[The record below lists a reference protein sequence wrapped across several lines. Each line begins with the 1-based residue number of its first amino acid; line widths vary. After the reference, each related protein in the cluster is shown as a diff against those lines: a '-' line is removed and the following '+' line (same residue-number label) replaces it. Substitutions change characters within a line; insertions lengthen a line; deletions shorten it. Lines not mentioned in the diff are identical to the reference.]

1 MKLER
6 LHLRGFL
13 EGIEVPVVAANIV
26 MRRDSPATCSIQII
40 ATPLAHKLFPRTV
53 VHLFFADD
61 TIPKAY
67 VGTPGGD
74 RTIQLSNQYERPRD
88 LPAGTTTNEPQVPS
102 DYIRY
107 RLLFT
112 GEVIGLEYVKTT
124 NSRSVILQCMDLS
137 NYWDSVMHDRRDGLF
152 PPARMANFQGV
163 SQGSFWDLLGG
174 DTGALYDKLSK
185 PPDAFPHVGGYLGG
199 IMHLLEEIYG
209 TYHRRLSVEAGGG
222 RVIGSQNPFAG
233 IAELRLRLLQQI
245 GITPGDSTP
254 MQLLQQQ
261 GFGSVWRRSVRGL
274 PQQFSFRVL
283 MQALMQYT
291 FYSVYPLCTPKYVPP
306 TGTYAQQMGWTN
318 VREGID
324 EPEGQNQAVFREAVF
339 NKIRTRITAV
349 KDNFTNLV
357 TKAGAGGV
365 TVTEATAAYNQ
376 ASATGHSMH
385 AQLLTVTR
393 GASFTR
399 SYLAVLDQK
408 AKTIVVSVD
417 GFNDIIRLCDQ
428 ILESLPAGGGAT
440 REQRARVITETGEPA
455 FLYTQMFRPDI
466 WFCVPPRCNV
476 LFPEMYSGVSVA
488 RNFMAEPTRLMI
500 KSYEAWAGETIFWDD
515 WYFAPNVPGL
525 LRDRPVIRRSG
536 GDLIDGGSQ
545 LANDLMAHEMY
556 TGIIPSFMKMSD
568 REMTIGKYII
578 DAGQTFQDQS
588 MDYFQRVTNFLFF
601 QSRFANR
608 NVSVNG
614 LFNPFVVAGF
624 PMLVV
629 DGATD
634 ARDTRLNE
642 VLLQLGES
650 QLNQTPELADVQ
662 KGEVLDMIRGRTG
675 VHYLGIA
682 ESVSHT
688 LDASGGGSTNVV
700 LSYAR
705 DHRENVEFFGAD
717 VVEARNRRRLYRSV
731 QRQMTNQERRD
742 LGAQIEAESQQA
754 VAAQGAAG
762 SAAIASFQATGEP
775 TTPDFTEATEAWQ
788 KAARDLAIL
797 RAGVTTDREQIMTKR
812 WVVAA
817 FLGSTPQVDEIG
829 PWGGKITS
837 VRDITDQF
845 VGSTASHPDVDREV
859 AQLDEEISRLETE
872 REAYMRQLQAL
883 GRDETDD
890 VTRRAVHQSLLDTDN
905 QLAALRRQKSNA
917 QGTVSAR
924 HRRLSLYGIY
934 PDGRRLPESSIPS
947 NMIGVAHPASQF
959 GPDVVS
965 YVGSGDIMVTLYAYE
980 LVEDISEGASR
991 VDLPVEDVVRPP
1003 WYPEIW
1009 LNGRIGG
1016 GVYLPLLGTTAITD
1030 PFAVV
1035 TPGAMDNR
1043 ATQQSVE
1050 SLYSADRGAE
1060 GESPE
1065 MVGSILDGA
1074 TLEGAV
1080 DFLVHTYSKIK
1091 GQWDATE
1098 FARQYT
1104 YRVIASMFDM
1114 FGSSDLELQAD
1125 GTLIRGVEGF
1135 HSRAFGP
1142 YSDLFG
1148 IAPGDTVKLLG
1159 IERDNVAARARL
1171 DVRGRRH
1178 ALVLAYQRELADLVQ
1193 KG

>member
-6 LHLRGFL
+6 LHLRCFL

-26 MRRDSPATCSIQII
+26 MRRDTPATCSIQII

-61 TIPKAY
+61 MIPKAY

-88 LPAGTTTNEPQVPS
+88 LPAGTTTNEPEVPP

-112 GEVIGLEYVKTT
+112 GEVIGLEYVKTA

-152 PPARMANFQGV
+152 PPARMARFQGI

-199 IMHLLEEIYG
+199 IMHLMEEIYG
-209 TYHRRLSVEAGGG
+209 TYHRRLSIEAGGG

-233 IAELRLRLLQQI
+233 IAELRLRLLQQV

-254 MQLLQQQ
+254 MKLLQQQ

-318 VREGID
+318 VREGVD
-324 EPEGQNQAVFREAVF
+324 EPEEQNQAVLREAIF

-349 KDNFTNLV
+349 KDNFTSLV
-357 TKAGAGGV
+357 SKAQSGGV

-376 ASATGHSMH
+376 AQSTAHSMYN
-385 AQLLTVTR
+385 QLLTVTR
-393 GASFTR
+393 GASFART
-399 SYLAVLDQK
+399 YLYTLEGA
-408 AKTIVVSVD
+408 AKRIVVSVD
-417 GFNDIIRLCDQ
+417 GFNTIIQYCNK
-428 ILESLPAGGGAT
+428 ILDNLPAGGGAS
-440 REQRARVITETGEPA
+440 REARARAVSETGEPA
-455 FLYTQMFRPDI
+455 FLYTQLFRPDI
-466 WFCVPPRCNV
+466 WFCAPPRCNV
-476 LFPEMYSGVSVA
+476 LFPEMYSAVSLA
-488 RNFMAEPTRLMI
+488 RNFLAEPTRLMI

-536 GDLIDGGSQ
+536 GDLIDGGSK

-556 TGIIPSFMKMSD
+556 TGIVPSFMKMSD

-578 DAGQTFQDQS
+578 DAGQSFQDQS

-608 NVSVNG
+608 NVSING
-614 LFNPFVVAGF
+614 LFNPFIVAGF
-624 PMLVV
+624 PMLVI

-634 ARDTRLNE
+634 AQDTRLNE
-642 VLLQLGES
+642 VLLQLGEN
-650 QLNQTPELADVQ
+650 QLNMTPELADVQ

-688 LDASGGGSTNVV
+688 IDASGGGSTNVV

-705 DHRENVEFFGAD
+705 DHRESVEFFGAD
-717 VVEARNRRRLYRSV
+717 VVEARNRRRLYRTV

-742 LGAQIEAESQQA
+742 LQNQINQETLAGNEIITNAELACADMFNPQT
-754 VAAQGAAG
+754 VDT
-762 SAAIASFQATGEP
+762 SA
-775 TTPDFTEATEAWQ
+775 ATEAFQ
-788 KAARDLAIL
+788 RAAADLAVL
-797 RAGVTTDREQIMTKR
+797 RQGTTTDQEQIMTKR
-812 WVVAA
+812 WVVAS
-817 FLGSTPQVDEIG
+817 FLGSAPQIDEIG
-829 PWGGKITS
+829 PWGGKIKS

-859 AQLDEEISRLETE
+859 ARLDEEISRLETE
-872 REAYMRQLQAL
+872 REAYMRKLQAL

-924 HRRLSLYGIY
+924 YRRLSLYGVY
-934 PDGRRLPESSIPS
+934 PDGRRLPEASIPS

-980 LVEDISEGASR
+980 IVEDISEGASR
-991 VDLPVEDVVRPP
+991 VDMPVEDVVRPP

-1043 ATQQSVE
+1043 ATQHSVE
-1050 SLYSADRGAE
+1050 SLYFADRGAG

-1125 GTLIRGVEGF
+1125 GTLVRGVEGF

-1178 ALVLAYQRELADLVQ
+1178 AMVLAYQRELNDLVQ